1 MNLPF
6 TFHLKDATP
15 VSLDTMQPE
24 EVEVVRELLNH
35 VIVEGISY
43 PQDQPLSP
51 QDFQAYWMKGDAFV
65 VRQAQGGNGDSTEQ
79 KIVGAFYLKPNFPG
93 RCSHICN
100 AGFIVP
106 PEVRGQGVGRLMGE
120 AMLTLARDRG
130 YRAVMYN
137 LIFETNVPSLKLWES
152 LGFQEIG
159 RIPGAAHFPDGRYV
173 DAIMMHYVLEHPW
186 KVALDAHE

>member
-1 MNLPF
+1 MDLPF
-6 TFHLKDATP
+6 TFHLRDAAP
-15 VSLDTMQPE
+15 VSLDIMQPE

-43 PQDQPLSP
+43 PQDQPLSRP
-51 QDFQAYWMKGDAFV
+51 DFQAYWMKGDAFV
-65 VRQAQGGNGDSTEQ
+65 VRQVQGGNGDSTVP

-106 PEVRGQGVGRLMGE
+106 PEVRGQGVGRFMGE
-120 AMLTLARDRG
+120 AMLALARDRG

-137 LIFETNVPSLKLWES
+137 LIFETNAPSLKLWAS

-159 RIPGAAHFPDGRYV
+159 RIPNAAHLPDGRYV
-173 DAIMMHYVLEHPW
+173 DVIMLHY
-186 KVALDAHE
+186 ALT

>member
-1 MNLPF
+1 MDLPF
-6 TFHLKDATP
+6 TLHLKDASP
-15 VSLDTMQPE
+15 VVLDIMQPE
-24 EVEVVRELLNH
+24 QVETVRELLNH
-35 VIVEGISY
+35 IISEGVSY

-51 QDFQAYWMKGDAFV
+51 QDFQAYWMKGEAFV
-65 VRQAQGGNGDSTEQ
+65 VRRTLGADREATMGTTAARD
-79 KIVGAFYLKPNFPG
+79 IVGAFYIKPNFPG
-93 RCSHICN
+93 RCGHICN

-137 LIFETNVPSLKLWES
+137 LIFETNIPSLKLWES

-159 RIPGAAHFPDGRYV
+159 RIPGAAHLPDGRYV
-173 DAIMMHYVLEHPW
+173 DAIMLYCPLT
-186 KVALDAHE
+186 